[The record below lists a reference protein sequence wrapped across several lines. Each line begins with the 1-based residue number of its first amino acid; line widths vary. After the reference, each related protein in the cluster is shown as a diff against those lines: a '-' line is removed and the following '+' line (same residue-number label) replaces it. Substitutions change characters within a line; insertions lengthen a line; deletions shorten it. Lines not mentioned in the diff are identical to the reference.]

1 MQFEF
6 VCFFNSIL
14 PERMCKNRKSL
25 HLLLNRSFSVC
36 RPLTSL
42 PVARVLGGAAA
53 HVVERALR
61 PQCRPVL
68 NAAACGASVGGGGPA
83 CVSYVGR
90 AGGGLHGPH
99 PRLPGAG
106 GEAEGPAGGH
116 GRVFLPQVHRA
127 LHFW

>member
-1 MQFEF
+1 M
-6 VCFFNSIL
+6 
-14 PERMCKNRKSL
+14 
-25 HLLLNRSFSVC
+25 
-36 RPLTSL
+36 
-42 PVARVLGGAAA
+42 
-53 HVVERALR
+53 ERALR
-61 PQCRPVL
+61 PQRRPVL
-68 NAAACGASVGGGGPA
+68 NAAARGASAGGGGPA
-83 CVSYVGR
+83 CVSHVGG